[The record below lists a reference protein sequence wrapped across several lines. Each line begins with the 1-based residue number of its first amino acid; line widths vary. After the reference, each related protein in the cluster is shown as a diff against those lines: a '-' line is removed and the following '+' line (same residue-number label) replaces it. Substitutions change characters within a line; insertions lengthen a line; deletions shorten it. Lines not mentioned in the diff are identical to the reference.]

1 MNRPDGIAEN
11 KMGVLPVKRLI
22 ITMSLPMMISMLV
35 QALYNIVDSIF
46 VAQINQPAL
55 TAVSL
60 AFPMQN
66 LMIAIGSGTAVG
78 VNAMLSTSLGQKKF
92 DKANAAANTGIFL
105 AFCSFVFCML
115 IGIFGSRAFMLTQTD
130 NPEVVNYGTTYISIV
145 MGASLGLF
153 FQIMFERL
161 LQSTGRT
168 IFSMVSQLTGAV
180 INLILDPILIFG
192 LLGLP
197 KMGMAGA
204 AIATVI
210 GQTAAA
216 CVGMILNIKVNR
228 EIRLS
233 WKEILHPDSS
243 AIGRIYAVGIPSILM
258 MSIGSIMTYVLNKL
272 LLTFSET
279 AATVFGVYFK
289 LQSFFFMPVFG
300 MNGGIIPVLAYNY
313 GAQKRKRIDEAL
325 RFGVILAVS
334 IMLFGAL
341 IFEIFP
347 ETLLDMF
354 QAESEMKKIG
364 IPALRIIGIHLP
376 FAAVAISLGSV
387 FQAFSKSIYSLII
400 SICRQL
406 VVLLPAAWL
415 LAKLTG
421 NLNSVWFAFII
432 AEVTSFT
439 LSIIFFRTVY
449 KQVVA
454 PIKEE

>member
-1 MNRPDGIAEN
+1 
-11 KMGVLPVKRLI
+11 
-22 ITMSLPMMISMLV
+22 
-35 QALYNIVDSIF
+35 
-46 VAQINQPAL
+46 
-55 TAVSL
+55 
-60 AFPMQN
+60 
-66 LMIAIGSGTAVG
+66 
-78 VNAMLSTSLGQKKF
+78 
-92 DKANAAANTGIFL
+92 
-105 AFCSFVFCML
+105 
-115 IGIFGSRAFMLTQTD
+115 
-130 NPEVVNYGTTYISIV
+130 

-153 FQIMFERL
+153 FQIMLERL

-168 IFSMVSQLTGAV
+168 IFSMISQLTGAL

-197 KMGMAGA
+197 KMGIAGA

-210 GQTAAA
+210 GQTTAA
-216 CVGMILNIKVNR
+216 CVGIFLNLRVNKEIK
-228 EIRLS
+228 LS

-243 AIGRIYAVGIPSILM
+243 AVARIYKVGVPSILM
-258 MSIGSIMTYVLNKL
+258 MSIGSIMTYILNKL

-341 IFEIFP
+341 IFEFFP
-347 ETLLDMF
+347 ELLLDMF
-354 QAESEMKKIG
+354 KADAAMKEIG

-376 FAAVAISLGSV
+376 FAAVAISLGRV

-400 SICRQL
+400 SVCRQL

>member
-1 MNRPDGIAEN
+1 
-11 KMGVLPVKRLI
+11 
-22 ITMSLPMMISMLV
+22 
-35 QALYNIVDSIF
+35 
-46 VAQINQPAL
+46 
-55 TAVSL
+55 
-60 AFPMQN
+60 
-66 LMIAIGSGTAVG
+66 
-78 VNAMLSTSLGQKKF
+78 
-92 DKANAAANTGIFL
+92 
-105 AFCSFVFCML
+105 
-115 IGIFGSRAFMLTQTD
+115 
-130 NPEVVNYGTTYISIV
+130 
-145 MGASLGLF
+145 
-153 FQIMFERL
+153 
-161 LQSTGRT
+161 
-168 IFSMVSQLTGAV
+168 MVSQLTGAI

-197 KMGMAGA
+197 KMGIAGA

-210 GQTAAA
+210 GQTTAA
-216 CVGMILNIKVNR
+216 CVGIFLNLKVNK
-228 EIRLS
+228 EINLS

-243 AIGRIYAVGIPSILM
+243 AVARIYKVGVPSILM
-258 MSIGSIMTYVLNKL
+258 MSIGSIMTYILNKL

-347 ETLLDMF
+347 GLLLDMF
-354 QAESEMKKIG
+354 KADAAMKEIG

-400 SICRQL
+400 SVCRQL

-415 LAKLTG
+415 LAKITG
-421 NLNSVWFAFII
+421 NLNCVWFAFII

-454 PIKEE
+454 PIKED